1 MAKRTTVFHK
11 PYWKRTPN
19 ILLITTAP
27 LRPTTVH
34 PLAITII
41 IATVVAAEKVT
52 EEVPSMATNHTTLMA
67 EVVIA
72 VEHAETV
79 NLKD

>member
-1 MAKRTTVFHK
+1 M
-11 PYWKRTPN
+11 
-19 ILLITTAP
+19 
-27 LRPTTVH
+27 H